1 MDPTTRIDRTR
12 IVLDTLARSPSAAV
26 LHELIELGLGD
37 PAARAV
43 LEAEGGDGVGTDAYE
58 LVRDAAPRFVAL
70 LAHHDRDVR
79 IAASY
84 VLAMLV
90 EHAAA
95 SLPLLQ
101 ARADATEGLE
111 QLALRLAAARLQAST
126 QPSTRP
132 PMEGLPL
139 DPDARAAAPLTRAAI
154 AIAQVWRLPDFPRMV
169 TAELA
174 GVLDDV
180 PSGTAVGPWGD
191 GDLQRLASALR
202 RSVVV
207 RQAEQPAVRTS
218 DDPPVATD
226 IGDAP
231 VADPY
236 TQQRRHRAPPRIAL
250 PGLHDVA
257 WGQLEHAYGSAE
269 GVPGMIEALASDDA
283 ADRAWGIDALDASI
297 HHQGSVYSAS
307 TAAVPFLVALVGDA
321 RVGDRHR
328 ILELLCGIAVHD
340 PAGCVVHGARRWRSE
355 AFDAVVAGGPAFV
368 ACLRDPD
375 PAVRSAAAFVLSFVE
390 PSPADALPSLRAA
403 LASEHD
409 RRARASLLLALG
421 YLSRYAETDA
431 HVDALRPWLDAPAPL
446 LRTCAAIAMVLQ
458 AGPAASPRAGEV
470 LLRARDEARAVHGFW
485 PWHHG
490 DLAGFAERIRMA
502 NKTLDEVLVELR
514 EARARDDAEAV
525 AQHTGRA
532 FFMAMRDGVHD
543 VDHLWL
549 PHELGDR
556 QREIL
561 ACIVDTAPPQGLL
574 PLWEAL
580 LDAGLPSRADGLARL
595 LGRARGPLD
604 ATVTI
609 GEDKRPCWWALHEAQ
624 LGRLELD
631 VVLASMQRFDADER
645 VALLDDFLSGPYQL
659 VRRRRPYDYD
669 RDDSDYYHYTSA
681 AIALAA
687 RIVGDTAPALQWAQ
701 AELRTQLAKGRRRDA
716 IRSLVAAHLLLRD
729 AHARG
734 VEPDAGVDALLA
746 LDQPP
751 ASTYAR
757 ALAGALA
764 LLPEP
769 RCTALLAELPLFGY
783 TAYVDSRGEVRRWTN
798 QRGWAF
804 LELMPVRIRVQRIV
818 DAWVEWE
825 RHLGA
830 GDDRQAEPVLG
841 RVTAT
846 HEQRPAPDDPF
857 PRDAAI
863 AAMLASGP
871 VAIERAR
878 ADPRIRDRSWLDA
891 AARAGD

>member
-12 IVLDTLARSPSAAV
+12 IVLATLAHSASAAV
-26 LHELIELGLGD
+26 LQELIDLGLGD
-37 PAARAV
+37 AAARTE
-43 LEAEGGDGVGTDAYE
+43 LEAEGGDGIGTDAYE
-58 LVRDAAPRFVAL
+58 LVRDAAPSIIAL
-70 LAHHDRDVR
+70 LDHDALEVR
-79 IAASY
+79 IHASY
-84 VLAMLV
+84 LLAMLV
-90 EHAAA
+90 ETAA
-95 SLPLLQ
+95 SSLPSLQ
-101 ARADATEGLE
+101 ARVDATEGIE
-111 QLALRLAAARLQAST
+111 QLAMRLAAARLRASIE
-126 QPSTRP
+126 PPTRP
-132 PMEGLPL
+132 PMQGLPL
-139 DPDARAAAPLTRAAI
+139 DPDARGAAPLTRAAI

-174 GVLDDV
+174 GALDDV
-180 PSGTAVGPWGD
+180 PRGTAVGPWGT
-191 GDLQRLASALR
+191 GDLQRLTAALR
-202 RSVVV
+202 RTVVV
-207 RQAEQPAVRTS
+207 RNAEVTAPAS
-218 DDPPVATD
+218 ADPPVATD

-236 TQQRRHRAPPRIAL
+236 TQQRRHRAPPQVVL
-250 PGLHDVA
+250 PGLHEVA
-257 WGQLEHAYGSAE
+257 WGELEHAYGSAD
-269 GVPGMIEALASDDA
+269 GVPGMIEALASEDA
-283 ADRAWGIDALDASI
+283 ADRAWGLEALDASI

-307 TAAVPFLVALVGDA
+307 TAAVPFLLALVADA

-328 ILELLCGIAVHD
+328 ILELLCGLAVHD

-355 AFDAVVAGGPAFV
+355 AFDAVLAGGPSFV
-368 ACLRDPD
+368 ACLRDGD
-375 PAVRSAAAFVLSFVE
+375 PRVRSAAAFVLSFIE
-390 PSPADALPSLRAA
+390 PSPADALAAVRRA
-403 LASEHD
+403 LEVEPD

-431 HVDALRPWLDAPAPL
+431 YVDVLRPWLDAPAPL
-446 LRTCAAIAMVLQ
+446 LRTCAAIALVLQ
-458 AGPAASPRAGEV
+458 AGPAAPPQAGEV

-490 DLAGFAERIRMA
+490 DAVGFAERIRMA
-502 NKTLDEVLVELR
+502 NKTLDEVLAELR
-514 EARARDDAEAV
+514 DARARDDAEAV
-525 AQHTGRA
+525 AQHSGRA
-532 FFMAMRDGVHD
+532 FFMALRDGVHD
-543 VDHLWL
+543 IDHLWQ

-609 GEDKRPCWWALHEAQ
+609 GEDTRPCWWALHEAQ

-631 VVLASMQRFDADER
+631 VVLAAMQRFDADER

-659 VRRRRPYDYD
+659 ARRRRPYDYD

-681 AIALAA
+681 AIALAV
-687 RIVGDTAPALQWAQ
+687 RLVGDTAPALQWAQ

-751 ASTYAR
+751 ASTYVR

-804 LELMPVRIRVQRIV
+804 LELMPVRIRVQRLV

-846 HEQRPAPDDPF
+846 NEQRPAPDEPF
-857 PRDAAI
+857 PHEAAI
-863 AAMLASGP
+863 AAMIASGP
-871 VAIERAR
+871 LAIERAR
-878 ADPRIRDRSWLDA
+878 ADLRIRDRGWLDA
-891 AARAGD
+891 AARAGE